1 MPETRFA
8 AANGRLNGARPILL
22 SGVYRSGT
30 TFLAAVVNSIPN
42 IVAASS
48 TVKYLRFCLPHH
60 HGLEDDMALDQLLTE
75 IDARI
80 SKRWSLNLDIDGVRR
95 ILGSH
100 ERSHARVYDAV
111 MQVLLLAD
119 GGGATRWAE
128 KLAMQWRDVPI
139 FLDMFPEG
147 QVIHIFRDPRDVT
160 SSYKKMTY
168 EPWPTFLDA
177 ALNCKAAMDE
187 MPRLQALYGEKRIML
202 LNAEELARD
211 LTASMH
217 RMCDF
222 LGEPFDSSV
231 SDISNFGDIR
241 GEDWRT
247 NTSFADD
254 KNYEA
259 ARPRWKDNL
268 SIEELFLVEMI
279 CQPEMARRGY
289 AGSGQDLAAMD
300 GIKLSAILA
309 DPWFSGRLNN
319 LLVSGRPMAG
329 YRSDPY
335 ATEMRIVFGEVDQS
349 A

>member
-1 MPETRFA
+1 MTETKPA
-8 AANGRLNGARPILL
+8 GENGSLSGTRPILL

-42 IVAASS
+42 VAAASS

-60 HGLEDDMALDQLLTE
+60 HGLDDDAALDRLLTE

-80 SKRWSLNLDIDGVRR
+80 SKRWSLALDIEGVRR
-95 ILGSH
+95 ILGTH

-111 MQVLLLAD
+111 MQVLLLSD
-119 GGGATRWAE
+119 SDGATRWAE
-128 KLAMQWRDVPI
+128 KLAMQWRDIPV
-139 FLDMFPEG
+139 FLDMFPDG

-160 SSYKKMTY
+160 ASYKKMTY

-187 MPRLQALYGEKRIML
+187 APRLQHRYGQERILL
-202 LNAEELARD
+202 LNAEDLARD
-211 LTASMH
+211 LRTSVH
-217 RMCDF
+217 RICDF
-222 LGEPFDSSV
+222 LGEPFDPSV
-231 SDISNFGDIR
+231 SDLSMFGDIR

-247 NTSFADD
+247 NTSFTDE

-268 SIEELFLVEMI
+268 SPEELFLVEMI
-279 CQPEMARRGY
+279 CQPEMARRSY
-289 AGSGQDLAAMD
+289 VGSGQDLAKLD
-300 GIKLSAILA
+300 GAKLSTLLA
-309 DPWFSGRLNN
+309 DPWFSARLNN
-319 LLVSGRPMAG
+319 LLADGCPMAG

-335 ATEMRIVFGEVDQS
+335 ATEMRIVFGE
-349 A
+349 AAPGA